1 MMKPR
6 QGPHPLWKTPDGYA
20 ANPLHAMQGR
30 LDADRQ
36 PGRSADDLPVGSRT
50 GALGHDQLR
59 SLRAEG
65 GSDLAGP
72 SGDGGAVAVDFSA
85 ELGAVGAYFAARMAA
100 ARRALRPGDVAVAL
114 RALQNERTL
123 AMRAVID
130 KWMTAAR
137 DAAYRRVLAKPTRPA
152 GSQRPSRRLPRLNRN
167 VSRDGWIGASTAVPR
182 PPNRRTSAKLFLS

>member
-1 MMKPR
+1 MMQTTTRPPSLMEDAR
-6 QGPHPLWKTPDGYA
+6 RLCGH
-20 ANPLHAMQGR
+20 PLHAMQGR

-36 PGRSADDLPVGSRT
+36 PGRSADDLPVGPRT
-50 GALGHDQLR
+50 RALGHDQLR

-72 SGDGGAVAVDFSA
+72 SGDGGAVAADFSA

-152 GSQRPSRRLPRLNRN
+152 GSPRPSTDYR
-167 VSRDGWIGASTAVPR
+167 V
-182 PPNRRTSAKLFLS
+182 

>member
-1 MMKPR
+1 MQTTTRSPSLMEDAR
-6 QGPHPLWKTPDGYA
+6 RLCGH
-20 ANPLHAMQGR
+20 PLHAMQGR
-30 LDADRQ
+30 LDADRK
-36 PGRSADDLPVGSRT
+36 PGRSADDLPAGSRT

-72 SGDGGAVAVDFSA
+72 SGDGGAVAADFSA

-100 ARRALRPGDVAVAL
+100 ARRALTTG
-114 RALQNERTL
+114 
-123 AMRAVID
+123 
-130 KWMTAAR
+130 
-137 DAAYRRVLAKPTRPA
+137 RRRCGPSRPA
-152 GSQRPSRRLPRLNRN
+152 ERAHARHASRHRQVDDSRARCRVPSRVGKANATGGLTEAIEGLPRLNWN